1 MNNHGNPLR
10 FSLRLGF
17 LLAFAG
23 VLFAQSTPDKILVV
37 NGRAAS
43 PAVREIDG
51 HSYVDIETLAKVTN
65 GSVTIETGRILL
77 TIPGTAPAAASNN
90 AAAAVAASVASA
102 PLPEGLSRGFAA
114 AAIADL
120 SEMREWRGAVS
131 AMVTYGMAV
140 SPGLAQGYQG
150 RVQTGLG
157 QAGVAAITS
166 ADHDALQ
173 LLQNEAAQL
182 ESWANGVLAARQNF
196 NGAATVDPNYLA
208 NDSALAK
215 INTCGQFLDSML
227 VSGTFADDAS
237 CH

>member
-1 MNNHGNPLR
+1 MNKHGNLR

-37 NGRAAS
+37 NGRTAG

-77 TIPGTAPAAASNN
+77 TIPGSAPAAASSTS
-90 AAAAVAASVASA
+90 APAVAAVVAAA

-120 SEMREWRGAVS
+120 SEMREWRGAVA
-131 AMVTYGMAV
+131 AMVTYGGAA
-140 SPGLAQGYQG
+140 SPGLAQDYQG
-150 RVQTGLG
+150 RVQAALG

-166 ADHDALQ
+166 ADHEALQ
-173 LLQNEAAQL
+173 LLQNESDTLA
-182 ESWANGVLAARQNF
+182 SWANGVLAARQNF
-196 NGAATVDPNYLA
+196 NGAATVDPNSLT
-208 NDSALAK
+208 NDPALAK
-215 INTCGQFLDSML
+215 IRNCGQFLNSML